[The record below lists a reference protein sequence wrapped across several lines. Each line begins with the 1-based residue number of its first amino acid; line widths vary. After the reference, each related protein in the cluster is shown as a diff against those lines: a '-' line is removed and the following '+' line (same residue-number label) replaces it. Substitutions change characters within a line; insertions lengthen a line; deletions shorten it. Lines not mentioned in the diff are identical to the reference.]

1 MNRIWSLDDEKVV
14 DKAAIRTQCLGTH
27 SGFARDEVFLANSGM
42 SCCRLRTNAFL
53 LKDRCISSRPDF
65 ACFAANRQNP
75 G

>member
-1 MNRIWSLDDEKVV
+1 MNRVWSLDDEKVV
-14 DKAAIRTQCLGTH
+14 DKAPSGRNAWARTPASLGIRSSSRT
-27 SGFARDEVFLANSGM
+27 SGM

-65 ACFAANRQNP
+65 ACFAANLQNP